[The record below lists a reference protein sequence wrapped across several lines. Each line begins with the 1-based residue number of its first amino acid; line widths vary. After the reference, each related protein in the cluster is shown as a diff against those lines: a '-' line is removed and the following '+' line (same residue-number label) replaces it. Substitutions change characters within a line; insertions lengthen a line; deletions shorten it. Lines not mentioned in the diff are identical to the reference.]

1 MRRQK
6 TRPLALLLSLGLVL
20 GLAGCGSMLERSY
33 ASVTPHTQFS
43 DESDSGSVL
52 RAETYQGLVSALLHL
67 VEQGAE
73 KGELRLYQYSSV
85 TGAAASDVDQAC
97 LEVTQEDPLGA
108 YAVDYIKY
116 DVEQTVSYYQ
126 IDVKLAYNID
136 PKELKDVISV
146 TGSTARPAGAGG
158 AAPGPAQKG
167 RLPHRLL
174 LGGRQRRHPPPSRP
188 GRL

>member
-6 TRPLALLLSLGLVL
+6 TRPLALLLSLGLVR

-85 TGAAASDVDQAC
+85 TG
-97 LEVTQEDPLGA
+97 G
-108 YAVDYIKY
+108 DY
-116 DVEQTVSYYQ
+116 SC
-126 IDVKLAYNID
+126 
-136 PKELKDVISV
+136 VI
-146 TGSTARPAGAGG
+146 G
-158 AAPGPAQKG
+158 
-167 RLPHRLL
+167 
-174 LGGRQRRHPPPSRP
+174 
-188 GRL
+188 

>member
-73 KGELRLYQYSSV
+73 TLWTIFSTTWSRLSP
-85 TGAAASDVDQAC
+85 T
-97 LEVTQEDPLGA
+97 
-108 YAVDYIKY
+108 IR
-116 DVEQTVSYYQ
+116 
-126 IDVKLAYNID
+126 
-136 PKELKDVISV
+136 
-146 TGSTARPAGAGG
+146 ST
-158 AAPGPAQKG
+158 
-167 RLPHRLL
+167 
-174 LGGRQRRHPPPSRP
+174 
-188 GRL
+188 

>member
-67 VEQGAE
+67 VEQGA
-73 KGELRLYQYSSV
+73 GEGR
-85 TGAAASDVDQAC
+85 AAALPIQ
-97 LEVTQEDPLGA
+97 Q
-108 YAVDYIKY
+108 
-116 DVEQTVSYYQ
+116 
-126 IDVKLAYNID
+126 
-136 PKELKDVISV
+136 
-146 TGSTARPAGAGG
+146 RHR
-158 AAPGPAQKG
+158 G
-167 RLPHRLL
+167 R
-174 LGGRQRRHPPPSRP
+174 RQRRGPGLLGSHPGGPLR
-188 GRL
+188 GLRCGLY

>member
-73 KGELRLYQYSSV
+73 KGYQMSYTRISKEYTIIPLLES
-85 TGAAASDVDQAC
+85 QAIFSNF
-97 LEVTQEDPLGA
+97 P
-108 YAVDYIKY
+108 KY
-116 DVEQTVSYYQ
+116 FPRS
-126 IDVKLAYNID
+126 A
-136 PKELKDVISV
+136 
-146 TGSTARPAGAGG
+146 
-158 AAPGPAQKG
+158 GPAPARSG
-167 RLPHRLL
+167 
-174 LGGRQRRHPPPSRP
+174 
-188 GRL
+188 